1 MASSTPIA
9 SSTLT
14 RRGFVAL
21 SFSLVSLALT
31 GCPSGSGGGA
41 GGGATS
47 KVPGVLRYPI
57 ANEPSTLDPHV
68 AEDGPTIDLL
78 QNIHMGLV
86 GWNEKTEIEP
96 LAAKEL
102 PKISADGKVYTFTLR
117 EGLKFHNGRAVTAED
132 VKYSITRALDR
143 KLASPIAMV
152 YLDDIKGAKE
162 YNDGTA
168 TEVTGIKVVDP
179 KTVEI
184 TLVGSRPYFLGKF
197 TYPTAY
203 IVAKEE
209 VEKGDKNQAGAFML
223 NEKNSSGAG
232 CGPFKVVSYQRQKSV
247 VLEGNKDWALGAPK
261 LTKIE
266 RPIILDTRVA
276 RQQFDSGLLDIVAEE
291 KSNYT
296 ADKAALGDQIKTFQR
311 AATWYVGLNQSA
323 YEPFKNVKVRQAL
336 ACAVDKQAI
345 RKSVLLDVNTAA
357 ECIVPEGMAG
367 YEPDFKG
374 YGYDVEKAKKLLAE
388 AGYPEGKGLPP
399 LTLCFRQAQPDIV
412 KTAQVLKEQFAAIGV
427 PVQLREMEYSALIK
441 AMDNNEI
448 VYFHRWGADYP
459 DPQNYL
465 SLLLHSKSKQ
475 NHVGYNN
482 PEFDKLC
489 EAADVENDKAKR
501 LGLYAKA
508 QRIAVDEAA
517 WIPIFYQ
524 RDMELIKPHVTGLRD
539 GLLGHLPLV
548 TVEVK

>member
-1 MASSTPIA
+1 MASR
-9 SSTLT
+9 SSLIS
-14 RRGFVAL
+14 RRAL
-21 SFSLVSLALT
+21 CAGALALLPLVLA
-31 GCPSGSGGGA
+31 GCPSGSGGG
-41 GGGATS
+41 GGAS
-47 KVPGVLRYPI
+47 AKVPGVLRYPI

-78 QNIHMGLV
+78 QNINMGLV
-86 GWNEKTEIEP
+86 GWDEKTEVTP
-96 LAAKEL
+96 LAAAEL

-132 VKYSITRALDR
+132 VKYSLTRALDP
-143 KLASPIAMV
+143 KLASPIAII

-162 YNDGTA
+162 VSEGKA
-168 TEVTGIKVVDP
+168 TELSGVKVIDP

-209 VEKGDKNQAGAFML
+209 VEKGDKNKSGAFMI
-223 NEKNSSGAG
+223 NEKNAGSAG
-232 CGPFKVVSYQRQKSV
+232 CGPFKVASYTKQKSV
-247 VLEGNKDWALGAPK
+247 ILEANKDFVLGAPK
-261 LTKIE
+261 LNRVE

-276 RQQFDSGLLDIVAEE
+276 RQQFDSGMLDIVALE

-296 ADKAALGDQIKTFQR
+296 QDKAALADQVKTFQR
-311 AATWYVGLNQSA
+311 AATWYVGLNQNA
-323 YEPFKNVKVRQAL
+323 YPPLKNVKVRQAL

-345 RKSVLLDVNTAA
+345 RKSVLLEVNTAA

-367 YEPDFKG
+367 YEPNFKG
-374 YGYDVEKAKKLLAE
+374 YSFDLAKAKQLLSE
-388 AGYPEGKGLPP
+388 AGFPEGAGLPP
-399 LTLCFRQAQPDIV
+399 MTLCFRQAQPDIV
-412 KTAQVLKEQFAAIGV
+412 KTAQVLKEQFEAIGIK
-427 PVQLREMEYSALIK
+427 VQLREMEYSALIK

-475 NHVGYNN
+475 NHTGYNN

-489 EAADVENDKAKR
+489 EAADIENDKAKR
-501 LGLYAKA
+501 LALYAKA

-517 WIPIFYQ
+517 WIPLFYQ
-524 RDMELIKPHVTGLRD
+524 RDMELVKPHVTGLRD

>member
-1 MASSTPIA
+1 MAS
-9 SSTLT
+9 
-14 RRGFVAL
+14 R
-21 SFSLVSLALT
+21 FSLLSRRTFCAGALALLPLVLT
-31 GCPSGSGGGA
+31 GCPSSQGGG
-41 GGGATS
+41 GLST
-47 KVPGVLRYPI
+47 KVAGVLRYPI

-78 QNIHMGLV
+78 QNIYIGLV
-86 GWNEKTEIEP
+86 GWNEKTEVIP
-96 LAAKEL
+96 MAAAEM
-102 PKISADGKVYTFTLR
+102 PKVSADGKVYTFTLR
-117 EGLKFHNGRAVTAED
+117 DGLKFHNGRAITAED

-143 KLASPIAMV
+143 RLASPVAVV
-152 YLDDIKGAKE
+152 YLDDIVGAKE
-162 YNDGTA
+162 FALGNA
-168 TEVTGIKVVDP
+168 KEVTGVKVLDP

-184 TLVGSRPYFLGKF
+184 TLVGSRPYFLGKL
-197 TYPTAY
+197 TYPTSY

-209 VEKGDKNQAGAFML
+209 VEKGDKNDSGVFMI
-223 NEKNSSGAG
+223 NAKNASGAG
-232 CGPFKVVSYQRQKSV
+232 SGPFKLNSYTPQKSV
-247 VLEGNKDWALGAPK
+247 ILDANKDFVLGAPK
-261 LTKIE
+261 LTRIE

-276 RQQFDSGLLDIVAEE
+276 RQQYDSGLLDIVALE

-296 ADKAALGDQIKTFQR
+296 QDKATLGDQVKTWQR
-311 AATWYVGLNQSA
+311 AATWYVGMSQDA
-323 YEPFKNVKVRQAL
+323 YPPFKNPKVRQAL

-345 RKSVLLDVNTAA
+345 RTSVLLDINTAA
-357 ECIVPEGMAG
+357 ECIVPEGMSG

-374 YGYDVEKAKKLLAE
+374 YSHDIVKAKQLLSE
-388 AGYPEGKGLPP
+388 AGFPEGAGLPP

-427 PVQLREMEYSALIK
+427 QVQLREMEYSALIK
-441 AMDNNEI
+441 AFGNNEV

-465 SLLLHSKSKQ
+465 SLLLHSKSKE

-489 EAADVENDKAKR
+489 EAADVENDKVKR
-501 LGLYAKA
+501 AALYAKA
-508 QRIAVDEAA
+508 QRIAVDDAA

-524 RDMELIKPHVTGLRD
+524 RDMELIKPHVTGIRD
-539 GLLGHLPLV
+539 GLLGHLPHL